1 MRCGGRRDVSR
12 GEHDGL
18 ALDGALADDRPLYP
32 DGAAVLARAAVMD
45 AATFYDLVAVGIH
58 VIVFFM
64 GFQAGMHR

>member
-1 MRCGGRRDVSR
+1 M
-12 GEHDGL
+12 
-18 ALDGALADDRPLYP
+18 ALDGALADDRPLHS
-32 DGAAVLARAAVMD
+32 DAAALLTWAAVMD